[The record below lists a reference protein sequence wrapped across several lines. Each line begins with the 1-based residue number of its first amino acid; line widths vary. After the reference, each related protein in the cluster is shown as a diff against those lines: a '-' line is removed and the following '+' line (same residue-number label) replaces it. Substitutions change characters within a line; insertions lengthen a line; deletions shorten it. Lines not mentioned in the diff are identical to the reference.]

1 MLPRNDS
8 EYFNNKLY
16 PQVKNYDHLLFPI
29 FLIAMGLIILSGVN
43 IFGAAVLEGAAW
55 KQNVMF
61 ALLLIFG
68 MLPLS
73 VREMKSTW
81 MVAGYALAFFM
92 FGGANI
98 VGTVGIMLGLE
109 KILLAVLILSMAYRL
124 WAETWKVNKLFM
136 IAPLLAIISIAL
148 LFPIKDQSIVGSSVD
163 ALMNWS
169 ASDFTSDNGFHIF
182 LGLGGLFAGITEM
195 LIQTKS
201 PKNPMEVESDSESLT
216 D

>member
-1 MLPRNDS
+1 M
-8 EYFNNKLY
+8 
-16 PQVKNYDHLLFPI
+16 KNYDHLLFPI

>member
-1 MLPRNDS
+1 M
-8 EYFNNKLY
+8 
-16 PQVKNYDHLLFPI
+16 KNYDHLLFPI

-169 ASDFTSDNGFHIF
+169 ASDFTSDNGFLIF